1 MSPTETAQPG
11 ASLIVTGRELDGD
24 VAVLTLADPQGGR
37 LPEWAPG
44 AHIDLHLGGG
54 RIRQYSLCGDRMD
67 AGSYRIGV
75 RLEANGSGGSLHLH
89 QNVRVGDA
97 VGFGGPRNT
106 FRLHPA
112 PSYLFLAAGIG
123 ITPILPMMAAA
134 ERLGIR
140 WRCIVLGRDRGS
152 VPFLADLDG
161 YGDRVRIIETAH
173 EGRPSAQELLD
184 GADASTAAYACGPA
198 GFLDALTDAATGRP
212 LAAGGLRIE
221 HFTAAT
227 ATATVP
233 DTAFEVE
240 LVRSGRVV
248 PVAPGQS
255 ILAALRE
262 AGTTLL
268 ASCERGLCGTC
279 DTNVLAGIPDHRDS
293 VLAAHERAAGDCLI
307 PCVSRSLTPRLAL
320 DL

>member
-1 MSPTETAQPG
+1 MSPAETAPRG
-11 ASLIVTGRELDGD
+11 ASLIVTGQEHDGD

-44 AHIDLHLGGG
+44 AHIDLHLGHG
-54 RIRQYSLCGDRMD
+54 RIRQYSLCGDRTD
-67 AGSYRIGV
+67 AGSYRVGV
-75 RLEANGSGGSLHLH
+75 RLEANGTGGSRHLH
-89 QNVRVGDA
+89 ENVRVGDL
-97 VGFGGPRNT
+97 VEFGGPRNN

-140 WRCIVLGRDRGS
+140 WRCIVLGRTRAS
-152 VPFLADLDG
+152 VPFLADLEA
-161 YGDRVRIIETAH
+161 YGERVRIIETAH
-173 EGRPSAQELLD
+173 EGRPRAEELLD
-184 GADASTAAYACGPA
+184 GADTSTAVYACGPF
-198 GFLDALTDAATGRP
+198 GFLEALEDAAAGRP

-227 ATATVP
+227 ATATAP

-240 LVRSGRVV
+240 LVRSGRIV

-255 ILAALRE
+255 ILAALRG
-262 AGTTLL
+262 AGTRLL

-279 DTNVLAGIPDHRDS
+279 DTDVVAGTPDHRDS
-293 VLAAHERAAGDCLI
+293 VLAAHERAVGDCLM